1 MPELPDQLHYFG
13 TFCLHFVAIR
23 IFSSNHHMIKQKQN
37 NLTDFFLCEN
47 EIVSLKSLKMSST
60 QFLDDLVREY
70 LLYRG
75 FVTSLKAFDAEI
87 KAEKEK
93 GLRSDK

>member
-1 MPELPDQLHYFG
+1 M
-13 TFCLHFVAIR
+13 
-23 IFSSNHHMIKQKQN
+23 
-37 NLTDFFLCEN
+37 CEN
-47 EIVSLKSLKMSST
+47 EIVSVKSLKMSST

>member
-1 MPELPDQLHYFG
+1 
-13 TFCLHFVAIR
+13 
-23 IFSSNHHMIKQKQN
+23 
-37 NLTDFFLCEN
+37 
-47 EIVSLKSLKMSST
+47 MSST

-75 FVTSLKAFDAEI
+75 FVTSLKTFDAEI